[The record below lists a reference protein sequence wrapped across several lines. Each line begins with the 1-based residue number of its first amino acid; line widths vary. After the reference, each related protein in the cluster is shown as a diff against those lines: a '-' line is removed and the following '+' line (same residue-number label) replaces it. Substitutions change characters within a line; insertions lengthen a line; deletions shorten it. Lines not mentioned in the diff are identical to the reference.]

1 MLENDELT
9 FVEEG
14 EDILDG
20 LEMTVNDGEIP
31 EDLLLDSTEIVP
43 LERPEH
49 FESWRQGR
57 RE

>member
-9 FVEEG
+9 FVEED

-31 EDLLLDSTEIVP
+31 EDLLLDSTEIVT

-49 FESWRQGR
+49 SEGWKHGC